1 MYEYLRI
8 FLNIFLFYT
17 FTIFSRTEINSTLL
31 KFEGQQR
38 QWKLSEKFYAI
49 SKFYWNA
56 MIVRAKLS

>member
-8 FLNIFLFYT
+8 FLNTFLFYT

-38 QWKLSEKFYAI
+38 Q
-49 SKFYWNA
+49 
-56 MIVRAKLS
+56 